1 MTVPGKTSGL
11 RTAIIFISVLVGAL
25 LVGAIAAYPV
35 YAWLARFNEMEFH
48 RVISRTT
55 LLSGLL
61 FSILYLRFC
70 GLLSA
75 DGLAWRGGR
84 QTKKRMFATAFVS
97 GVVILFLLDGCMLML
112 GIYQFDA
119 NVDIS
124 VMALTRVTLKALLAG
139 MLVGL
144 VEETI
149 FRGALFGGL
158 NKQTNATLALIVT
171 SVVYAAVHFLKYRA
185 VPADVEIGWLTGV
198 EIFPAALFRF
208 SNPVTIDSFITLF
221 ILGALLALIRI
232 RSNSIIPC
240 IGLHAGIVATL
251 KVFNYLT
258 NYASGTEYDF
268 LVNKYDHQ
276 FGYFASGLLLLATL
290 IYYLV
295 SEKMRSRDVQ
305 ASLP

>member
-1 MTVPGKTSGL
+1 M
-11 RTAIIFISVLVGAL
+11 RTALIFIFVLIAAL
-25 LVGAIAAYPV
+25 LFGAIVAYPV
-35 YAWLARFNEMEFH
+35 YTGLAFVNEMSFH

-61 FSILYLRFC
+61 FSILYLKYY
-70 GLLSA
+70 GLLTR

-84 QTKKRMFATAFVS
+84 HTKKTIFTRALIS
-97 GVVILFLLDGCMLML
+97 GVLIILLLDICLMSL
-112 GIYQFDA
+112 GIYQLDA
-119 NVDIS
+119 HVDSS
-124 VMALTRVTLKALLAG
+124 VMAILWVVIKALLAG
-139 MLVGL
+139 ILVGL

-158 NKQTNATLALIVT
+158 NKQTNTLVALLVT
-171 SVVYAAVHFLKYRA
+171 SLVYAAVHFLKYRA
-185 VPADVEIGWLTGV
+185 VPAEIEIGWFTGV

-208 SNPVTIDSFITLF
+208 SNPITIDSFITLF
-221 ILGALLALIRI
+221 ILGVLFALIRI

-258 NYASGTEYDF
+258 NYVSGSEYDF

-276 FGYFASGLLLLATL
+276 FGYLASGLLLLVML
-290 IYYLV
+290 GYYLL
-295 SEKMRSRDVQ
+295 SSSSDSKESKDLS
-305 ASLP
+305 S